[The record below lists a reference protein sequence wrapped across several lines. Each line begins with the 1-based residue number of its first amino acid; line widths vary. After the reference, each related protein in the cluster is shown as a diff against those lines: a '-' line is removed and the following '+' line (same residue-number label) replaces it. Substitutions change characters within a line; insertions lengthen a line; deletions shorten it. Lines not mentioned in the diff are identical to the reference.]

1 MVSSGQQV
9 VFTNGCFDIIHV
21 GHIQM
26 LSEAKKQ
33 GEYLIVGLNS
43 DASVKRLKGEGRPIN
58 SELDRKYL
66 LESIKYVDEVIIFNE
81 DTPID
86 LIKKIRP
93 NVLVKGGDWPIE
105 DIVGSDFVLSY
116 GGEVKSLVFKEG
128 HSSTNIISKI
138 QNTWQESSGANTWYS
153 YFFTQD

>member
-138 QNTWQESSGANTWYS
+138 QNT
-153 YFFTQD
+153 